1 MLVDQQLTSLLLRQS
16 PSDPSVSR
24 TFDYTDLT
32 AFLLLVLGVTDPSH
46 PSNMSAAS
54 FQDLVKKARE
64 GDHNIPVKLVGDIG
78 VKDPFITLPQSETL
92 ARVVEIMASGVHRV
106 AVTSENNH
114 KDVIG
119 VLSQRRIV
127 KFFWDNVR
135 SFVDL
140 EPYYN
145 NTVSPL
151 LSQPNCRLANYV
163 LVQRM
168 SFQSVRMPESS
179 QPLKQ

>member
-1 MLVDQQLTSLLLRQS
+1 MLVDQKLTSLLLRQS
-16 PSDPSVSR
+16 PSDSSVSR

-32 AFLLLVLGVTDPSH
+32 AFLLMVLGVTDHTH

-106 AVTSENNH
+106 AVTREDT

-119 VLSQRRIV
+119 VLSQRKVV
-127 KFFWDNVR
+127 KIFWENVR

-140 EPYYN
+140 EPFYN
-145 NTVSPL
+145 KSVPTPPRNSP
-151 LSQPNCRLANYV
+151 C
-163 LVQRM
+163 
-168 SFQSVRMPESS
+168 
-179 QPLKQ
+179 

>member
-1 MLVDQQLTSLLLRQS
+1 MLVDQKLTSLLLRQS
-16 PSDPSVSR
+16 PSDSSVSR

-46 PSNMSAAS
+46 PSNMSAES

-78 VKDPFITLPQSETL
+78 IKDPFITLPQSETL

-106 AVTSENNH
+106 AVTREDT

-119 VLSQRRIV
+119 VLSQRKVIT
-127 KFFWDNVR
+127 FFWENVR
-135 SFVDL
+135 AFVDL
-140 EPYYN
+140 EPFYN
-145 NTVSPL
+145 KTVHTACFP
-151 LSQPNCRLANYV
+151 R
-163 LVQRM
+163 
-168 SFQSVRMPESS
+168 
-179 QPLKQ
+179 